1 MCVKVKVKLLVTQW
15 CPTLC
20 DPMYCRY
27 PTRLFC
33 LWDSPGKNTG
43 VGSYFFLQG
52 ILPTQGLNLGL
63 QHCRQ
68 ILYHLTHWDMC
79 VYIYIHTHTHTH
91 TRTYNVSH
99 NTRRHV
105 CHFEFS
111 SSHTEKDKKIG
122 ENSFK
127 YISLTQ
133 YIQHITI
140 LTYNKCRFM
149 VRYFIFL

>member
-1 MCVKVKVKLLVTQW
+1 MGFPRQEHW
-15 CPTLC
+15 SGW
-20 DPMYCRY
+20 
-27 PTRLFC
+27 LF
-33 LWDSPGKNTG
+33 LSPGDPPNPG
-43 VGSYFFLQG
+43 IEPRPPALQADS
-52 ILPTQGLNLGL
+52 LPSDPLG
-63 QHCRQ
+63 HVC
-68 ILYHLTHWDMC
+68 I
-79 VYIYIHTHTHTH
+79 YIYIHTHTHTH